1 MCLEVLDAVSVEC
14 AHVYSILMRF
24 KSGEYRGLCVAVI
37 YDVALGAC
45 DGVEDVFVL
54 HGEV

>member
-1 MCLEVLDAVSVEC
+1 MSLEVLDDVSVEC
-14 AHVYSILMRF
+14 AYVYSIQELF
-24 KSGEYRGLCVAVI
+24 KSGEHGVLCFAVI

-45 DGVEDVFVL
+45 DGVEDVLVL